1 MQIKLIWIDL
11 VHSVNATRCGSTW
24 LLVWRQFDLDQPDP
38 NQTDPDQVWK
48 RPKSTDIF
56 LISQWKPM
64 LWCSLEAPHWGTSN
78 ENLQHMF

>member
-38 NQTDPDQVWK
+38 NQTDPDQVSSMK
-48 RPKSTDIF
+48 
-56 LISQWKPM
+56 
-64 LWCSLEAPHWGTSN
+64 AA
-78 ENLQHMF
+78 